1 MRDDTKHDPERRIAA
16 LARIAREQEPPALE
30 ADRARAM
37 IARALDASARDARTP
52 RLATRPPWPALAL
65 AAAVLLAIGAALA
78 WPDAAQAPA
87 ARVEAPSRMRLPTG
101 DEIAAT
107 AGARFSLLES
117 HDARRIRLDEGALA
131 FDVRPLGPSASFE
144 VITQDL
150 EVRVLGTVFSVDA
163 GPTGTSVHV
172 YEGRVAIAHGARI
185 STLEAGESL
194 SVRGAQGVDPMREI
208 ASRWAAARSQASAE
222 PVPVPPPPSRVE
234 VASEPVPPPRA
245 PRPREAVAAPRL
257 EPDGARAWIAAGDS
271 ERALAAAR
279 RALAAGQDAGPWSM
293 VEGDA
298 LRALHRPGDAVDAYE
313 RAASDPALRVRAGY
327 LSASLRAQRLGDR
340 EGALEALERHAC
352 AAEGSPLA
360 ERALALRVS
369 LLAELG
375 RPDEAARA
383 ARDYLARFEDG
394 PHAGAM
400 RARIATP

>member
-1 MRDDTKHDPERRIAA
+1 MSHDSERRIAA
-16 LARIAREQEPPALE
+16 LARIAREQEPPALD

-37 IARALDASARDARTP
+37 IARAVQAGAARASATP
-52 RLATRPPWPALAL
+52 KPKRRWWPPLAL
-65 AAAVLLAIGAALA
+65 AAAMLLAIGAALA
-78 WPDAAQAPA
+78 WPDAAQAPV

-107 AGARFSLLES
+107 AGARFSLLDS
-117 HDARRIRLDEGALA
+117 HEARRIRLDEGALA

-150 EVRVLGTVFSVDA
+150 EVRVVGTVFSVDA

-194 SVRGAQGVDPMREI
+194 SVRGAHGADPMREI

-222 PVPVPPPPSRVE
+222 PVPAPPPPAPVE
-234 VASEPVPPPRA
+234 AAAEPVPPPRA
-245 PRPREAVAAPRL
+245 
-257 EPDGARAWIAAGDS
+257 
-271 ERALAAAR
+271 
-279 RALAAGQDAGPWSM
+279 
-293 VEGDA
+293 
-298 LRALHRPGDAVDAYE
+298 
-313 RAASDPALRVRAGY
+313 GY
-327 LSASLRAQRLGDR
+327 LSASIRAQRLGDR
-340 EGALEALERHAC
+340 EGALEALDRHAC

-360 ERALALRVS
+360 ERSLALRVT
-369 LLAELG
+369 LLVELD

-394 PHAGAM
+394 PHGDAM
-400 RARIATP
+400 RARIGTP

>member
-1 MRDDTKHDPERRIAA
+1 VSHDSERRIAA
-16 LARIAREQEPPALE
+16 LARIAREQEPPALD

-37 IARALDASARDARTP
+37 IARAVQAGAARASATP
-52 RLATRPPWPALAL
+52 KPKRRWWPPLAL
-65 AAAVLLAIGAALA
+65 AAAMLLAIGAALA
-78 WPDAAQAPA
+78 WPDAAQAPV

-107 AGARFSLLES
+107 AGARFSLLDS
-117 HDARRIRLDEGALA
+117 HEARRIRLDEGALA

-150 EVRVLGTVFSVDA
+150 EVRVVGTVFSVDA

-194 SVRGAQGVDPMREI
+194 SVRGAHGADPMRSR
-208 ASRWAAARSQASAE
+208 ASDRAAARSQASAE
-222 PVPVPPPPSRVE
+222 PVPAPPPPAPVE
-234 VASEPVPPPRA
+234 AAAEPVPPPRA
-245 PRPREAVAAPRL
+245 PRPREVAAPRL

-271 ERALAAAR
+271 ARALAAAQQ
-279 RALAAGQDAGPWSM
+279 ALAAGEDAGPWSM

-298 LRALHRPGDAVDAYE
+298 LRALHRPREAVDAYE

-327 LSASLRAQRLGDR
+327 LSASIRAQRLGDR
-340 EGALEALERHAC
+340 EGALEALDRHAC

-394 PHAGAM
+394 PHGDAM
-400 RARIATP
+400 RARIGTP